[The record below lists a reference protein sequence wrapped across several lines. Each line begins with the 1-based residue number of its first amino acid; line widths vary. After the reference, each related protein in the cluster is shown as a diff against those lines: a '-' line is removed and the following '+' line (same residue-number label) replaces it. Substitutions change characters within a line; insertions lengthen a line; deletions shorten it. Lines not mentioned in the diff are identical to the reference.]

1 LAAPLGIDLQTAAT
15 AGLAIVVAQGLPRA
29 IRTIYRSTSAALFS
43 SLSGIKGLIAMA
55 FSAAALIWT
64 VTVVA
69 AVYTPLAA
77 VLPRYLPFPDAV
89 VETFLLF
96 EVPVLVLLP
105 VGLGVV
111 EMVFVKGTLA
121 QRLSMI
127 PRAYV
132 HTPAIGLALL
142 ALVPWIT
149 WRTIA
154 VPLTRRKVEQLKIEI
169 DPERYDTVAD
179 SMIAALRGAG
189 LTATKLPLPP
199 PIAVSRW
206 FLHKLGPPLLRPRS
220 EYKACRIVGNG
231 YSLLVYDGLIDAVAE
246 RRLTSRIRS
255 GVIGA
260 MPPAGLWLTRSEE
273 GRKIEELIR
282 TDGADLS
289 DVPRQLAEL
298 DVPLDEWRILSWE
311 YVLVLSSRRRVV

>member
-1 LAAPLGIDLQTAAT
+1 LGIDLQTAAT
-15 AGLAIVVAQGLPRA
+15 AGLAIVLAQGLPRA

-43 SLSGIKGLIAMA
+43 SLSGIKGLVAMA

-69 AVYTPLAA
+69 AIYTPFAA
-77 VLPRYLPFPDAV
+77 ILPRYLPFPDAL
-89 VETFLLF
+89 VEAFLLF
-96 EVPVLVLLP
+96 EVWVLLLLP
-105 VGLGVV
+105 IALGVV
-111 EMVFVKGTLA
+111 EMVFVKGTLV

-127 PRAYV
+127 PMAYM

-142 ALVPWIT
+142 VLVPWIT

-169 DPERYDTVAD
+169 EPERYDTVAD
-179 SMIAALRGAG
+179 SIIAALRGAG
-189 LTATKLPLPP
+189 LTAARHPLPW
-199 PIAVSRW
+199 PIVVSRW
-206 FLHKLGPPLLRPRS
+206 FLHRLGPPLLRPKA
-220 EYKACRIVGNG
+220 EYRACRIAGDG
-231 YSLLVYDGLIDAVAE
+231 YSLLVYDGLIDAVAD

-260 MPPAGLWLTRSEE
+260 MPPAGLWLTRSEQ
-273 GRKIEELIR
+273 GREIEQLIR

-289 DVPRQLAEL
+289 DIPRRMAEL
-298 DVPLDEWRILSWE
+298 DVPLEEWRVLSWE
-311 YVLVLSSRRRVV
+311 YVLVVSSRRRVV